1 MMPYYNL
8 LVVDKNRMLATVA
21 KDREDAIADFGK
33 ELGLR
38 LTLNAQDVPASVS
51 YYLLDEWHEGPHW
64 VNPTIPVFEISN

>member
-21 KDREDAIADFGK
+21 KDRENAIADFGK

-51 YYLLDEWHEGPHW
+51 YLLDEWHEGPHW